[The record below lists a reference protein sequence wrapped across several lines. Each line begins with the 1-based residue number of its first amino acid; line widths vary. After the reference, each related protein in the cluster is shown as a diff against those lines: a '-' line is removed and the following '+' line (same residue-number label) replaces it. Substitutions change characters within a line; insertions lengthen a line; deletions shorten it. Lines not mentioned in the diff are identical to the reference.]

1 MKLPKTKTGN
11 LAVGL
16 MGVCLLVLLGFF
28 LFMAAGV
35 TDFDTGHAWDIA
47 VAVASASGL
56 AAFVLGL
63 VSWKKDP
70 VLLVRSSVLL
80 AALGILFLLTHSL
93 FIND

>member
-1 MKLPKTKTGN
+1 MKMPTTKTGN

-16 MGVCLLVLLGFF
+16 MGVCVLDLAVFF

-35 TDFDTGHAWDIA
+35 VDFDTGHAWDIA
-47 VAVASASGL
+47 VAVASATGL

-63 VSWKKDP
+63 VSWRKDP
-70 VLLVRSSVLL
+70 VFLVRGAVVLSF
-80 AALGILFLLTHSL
+80 LGLLFLLTHSL